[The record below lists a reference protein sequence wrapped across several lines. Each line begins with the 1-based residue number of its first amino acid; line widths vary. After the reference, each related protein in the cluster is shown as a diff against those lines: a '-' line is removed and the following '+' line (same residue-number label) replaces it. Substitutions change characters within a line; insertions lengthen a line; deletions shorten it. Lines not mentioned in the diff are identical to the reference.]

1 MRTPLRNYLLDRL
14 RASGLAHWLTI
25 GIGVKRWLLVLL
37 AGVTALGLGLAYFLV
52 DILPGQFLPDAI
64 NLLTLQF
71 IPIPVRALLFSVAG
85 VILIAIAIVKRS
97 RSLLVPFTPTGAVP
111 APQTMYQHRQR
122 EREPKIVAIGGGT
135 GLSTLLRGLKAY
147 TSNITAIVTVADDG
161 GSSGRLRREMGILP
175 PGDFRQ
181 CIAALADDEALTTRL
196 FRYRFSARP
205 SGGNGSGL
213 SGHAFGNLFIAAMA
227 SVSGSFE
234 RGLVESSRVLAV
246 RGRVL
251 PSTVTPL
258 TLVGD
263 LRDDATNSLR
273 RVEGESVITHAGA
286 TIVRLAIKPD
296 DVRAYPDAIRAI
308 LDADVIIL
316 APGSLYTSL
325 LPNLLVPGI
334 SDAIRAARGMRLYIC
349 NVATQRGETAH
360 YAVRDHV
367 LAIERHVGAGLIDA
381 ILANSN
387 TEIAWANTPPGVGEM
402 IRFEPGAPPAD
413 PPIFGRD
420 MIDTAAPWRHDSQ
433 KVAQAVMQTLSEL
446 RPDEFCAPARMRL

>member
-1 MRTPLRNYLLDRL
+1 MDSTVRTPLRNYLLDRL
-14 RASGLAHWLTI
+14 RASGLIRWLTI
-25 GIGVKRWLLVLL
+25 GIG
-37 AGVTALGLGLAYFLV
+37 
-52 DILPGQFLPDAI
+52 
-64 NLLTLQF
+64 
-71 IPIPVRALLFSVAG
+71 
-85 VILIAIAIVKRS
+85 IVKRS
-97 RSLLVPFTPTGAVP
+97 LSLPVPFTPTSAVP
-111 APQTMYQHRQR
+111 LPQAMHQHRQG
-122 EREPKIVAIGGGT
+122 EQGPKIVAIGGGT
-135 GLSTLLRGLKAY
+135 GLSTLLRGLKAH

-196 FRYRFSARP
+196 FQYRFSARQPPTDSIGGP

-213 SGHAFGNLFIAAMA
+213 SGHAFGNLFLAAMA
-227 SVSGSFE
+227 SISGSFE

-308 LDADVIIL
+308 LDADAIIL

-334 SDAIRAARGMRLYIC
+334 ADAIRAARGMRLYIC
-349 NVATQRGETAH
+349 NVATQLGETAH

-387 TEIAWANTPPGVGEM
+387 AEAAWANTPPGVGEM
-402 IRFEPGAPPAD
+402 IPFEPGALPAD
-413 PPIFGRD
+413 PPIVGRD
-420 MIDTAAPWRHDSQ
+420 VIDTAAPWRHDSQ
-433 KVAQAVMQTLSEL
+433 KAAQAVMQALSEL
-446 RPDEFCAPARMRL
+446 RPGEFRAPARMKR

>member
-1 MRTPLRNYLLDRL
+1 MRTSRRNYLLDRL
-14 RASGLAHWLTI
+14 RASGLGGWLTI

-37 AGVTALGLGLAYFLV
+37 AGVTALWLGLAYLLV
-52 DILPGQFLPDAI
+52 DIFGGHPLPDVVYFV
-64 NLLTLQF
+64 TLQF
-71 IPIPVRALLFSVAG
+71 IPILLRALLFGVAG
-85 VILIAIAIVKRS
+85 VVLIAVGIFKTS
-97 RSLLVPFTPTGAVP
+97 QSLLAPFTPAGGIPVP
-111 APQTMYQHRQR
+111 QAMYQYRQR
-122 EREPKIVAIGGGT
+122 ERGPKVVAIGGGT

-196 FRYRFSARP
+196 FQYRFSARP
-205 SGGNGSGL
+205 SGDDGSGL

-227 SVSGSFE
+227 SIAGSFE

-258 TLVGD
+258 TLIGD
-263 LRDDATNSLR
+263 LRDDTTDSLR

-286 TIVRLAIKPD
+286 TIVRLAIRPD

-308 LDADVIIL
+308 LDADAIIL

-334 SDAIRAARGMRLYIC
+334 ADAIRAARGTRLYIC
-349 NVATQRGETAH
+349 NVATQRGETTH
-360 YAVRDHV
+360 YTVRDHV
-367 LAIERHVGAGLIDA
+367 TAIERHAGAGLIDA

-387 TEIAWANTPPGVGEM
+387 MDAVWTNTPPGVGEI
-402 IRFEPGAPPAD
+402 IRFETGASPAGPPAV
-413 PPIFGRD
+413 GRD
-420 MIDTAAPWRHDSQ
+420 VIDTSAPWRHDSQ
-433 KVAQAVMQTLSEL
+433 KVAQTVMQTLSEM
-446 RPDEFCAPARMRL
+446 RPREFRVPARMKL